1 MHVKVRQTCR
11 LCGSKSL
18 TTIVD
23 LGSQMLASAFVS
35 EENQDYL
42 PLRKVPLELVRC
54 NPEID
59 EDACGLVQLRHTF
72 PSDIMYSDYW
82 YASGVNQTMRDAL
95 ADITRRAADF
105 VSLAKDDIAVDIG
118 CNDGTLLKSYK
129 LVNSELNL
137 VGFDPAKNF
146 VGAQGEGFLRINDY
160 FNKAS
165 YTDALGAKK
174 AKIVTSIAMFYDLED
189 PIAFASEIADILDD
203 NGIWIL
209 QMADLPNMLKH
220 NMFDNICHE
229 HVTYYHLAP
238 MEYLLKRCN
247 MKLVDVEMNQV
258 NGSSYRF
265 YIRKNTGLEPSKD
278 AIKRIAKVRF
288 DEFNMALD
296 TDTPYKRFKDNIE
309 RNKNDLLFF
318 INQERAEG
326 KKVFVYGASTKGN
339 VLLQYCG
346 LNEEIIP
353 CAAERNP
360 RKWGTKTLGS
370 GIPIVSEEDARAM
383 SPDYFLVLPYHFLDE
398 MLVREQDFTARG
410 GKFIVPVPHV
420 KLVP

>member
-1 MHVKVRQTCR
+1 
-11 LCGSKSL
+11 
-18 TTIVD
+18 
-23 LGSQMLASAFVS
+23 
-35 EENQDYL
+35 
-42 PLRKVPLELVRC
+42 
-54 NPEID
+54 
-59 EDACGLVQLRHTF
+59 
-72 PSDIMYSDYW
+72 
-82 YASGVNQTMRDAL
+82 MRDAL
-95 ADITRRAADF
+95 ADITRRAANF
-105 VSLAKDDIAVDIG
+105 VSLSKGDIAVDIG

-129 LVNSELNL
+129 LINSELNL

-146 VGAQGEGFLRINDY
+146 LGVQGEGFLRINDY

-165 YTDALGAKK
+165 YTAALGAKK
-174 AKIVTSIAMFYDLED
+174 AKVVTSIAMFYDLED
-189 PIAFASEIADILDD
+189 PIAFSSEIADILDD

-229 HVTYYHLAP
+229 HVTYYHFAP
-238 MEYLLKRCN
+238 MEYLLRRCN

-265 YIRKNTGLEPSKD
+265 YIRKNTGPEPSKE

-296 TDTPYKRFKDNIE
+296 TDIPYKRFKDNIE

-318 INQERAEG
+318 INQERAKG

-339 VLLQYCG
+339 VLLQFCE

-398 MLVREQDFTARG
+398 MLVREQDFISRG
-410 GKFIVPVPHV
+410 GKFIVPVPRV

>member
-23 LGSQMLASAFVS
+23 LGSQMLASAFAS
-35 EENQDYL
+35 KDNENYI
-42 PLRKVPLELVRC
+42 PMRKVPLELVRC
-54 NPEID
+54 NPETD

-72 PSDIMYSDYW
+72 PSDIMYTDYW

-95 ADITRRAADF
+95 ADITLRAVEF
-105 VSLAKDDIAVDIG
+105 VSLVKDDIVVDIG

-129 LVNSELNL
+129 SIGNDMNL

-146 VGAQGEGFLRINDY
+146 VGVQGEGFLRINDY
-160 FNKAS
+160 FNKES
-165 YTDALGAKK
+165 YTAAMGAKK

-189 PIAFASEIADILDD
+189 PIAFSREISEVLDD

-209 QMADLPNMLKH
+209 QMADLPNMLRN

-238 MEYLLKRCN
+238 MEYLLQRCN
-247 MKLVDVEMNQV
+247 MKLVDVEINQV

-265 YIRKNTGLEPSKD
+265 YIRKKTGAEPSNA

-288 DEFNMALD
+288 DEFNMELD
-296 TDTPYKRFKDNIE
+296 TQTPYKRFKENIE

-318 INQERAEG
+318 INQERAKG
-326 KKVFVYGASTKGN
+326 KIVLVYGASTKGN
-339 VLLQYCG
+339 VLLQYCE
-346 LNEEIIP
+346 LNEQIIP
-353 CAAERNP
+353 YAAERNP

-370 GIPIVSEEDARAM
+370 NIPIVSEEDARAM
-383 SPDYFLVLPYHFLDE
+383 NPDYFLVLPYHFLDE
-398 MLVREQDFTARG
+398 MLIRERDFIERG
-410 GKFIVPVPHV
+410 GKFIVPVPNV

>member
-1 MHVKVRQTCR
+1 MHVRARQTCR

-18 TTIVD
+18 TPILD

-35 EENQDYL
+35 EENQDCL

-72 PSDIMYSDYW
+72 PTDIMYSDYW

-95 ADITRRAADF
+95 ADITRCAAGF

-129 LVNSELNL
+129 SVNSELNL

-165 YTDALGAKK
+165 YTAALGEKK

-189 PIAFASEIADILDD
+189 PIAFSNEIADILDD

-229 HVTYYHLAP
+229 HVTYYHMAP
-238 MEYLLKRCN
+238 IEFMLRRCN

-265 YIRKNTGLEPSKD
+265 YIRKNSGPEPSKE
-278 AIKRIAKVRF
+278 AMKRIARLRF

-296 TDTPYKRFKDNIE
+296 TDGPYRRFKDNIE

-318 INQERAEG
+318 INQERAKG

-339 VLLQYCG
+339 VLLQYCE
-346 LNEEIIP
+346 LNQEIIP

-383 SPDYFLVLPYHFLDE
+383 DPDYFLVLPYHFLDE
-398 MLVREQDFTARG
+398 MLEREQDFIVRG
-410 GKFIVPVPHV
+410 GKFIVPVPSV

>member
-18 TTIVD
+18 TPIVD
-23 LGSQMLASAFVS
+23 LGPQMLASAFVS
-35 EENQDYL
+35 KENQDFL

-54 NPEID
+54 NPEMD
-59 EDACGLVQLRHTF
+59 QDACGLVQLRHTF

-95 ADITRRAADF
+95 ADITRRAVEF

-129 LVNSELNL
+129 PINTDLTL

-146 VGAQGEGFLRINDY
+146 VGVQGEGFLRINDY

-165 YTDALGAKK
+165 YSAAFGAKK

-189 PIAFASEIADILDD
+189 PIAFSSEIADILDD

-238 MEYLLKRCN
+238 MEYLLRRCN

-265 YIRKNTGLEPSKD
+265 YIRKNSGPEPSKE

-296 TDTPYKRFKDNIE
+296 TDSPYKRFKDNIE

-318 INQERAEG
+318 INQERAKG

-339 VLLQYCG
+339 VLLQYCE

-383 SPDYFLVLPYHFLDE
+383 TPDYFLVLPYHFLDE
-398 MLVREQDFTARG
+398 MLVREQDFITRG
-410 GKFIVPVPHV
+410 GKFIVPVPRV

>member
-18 TTIVD
+18 TPIVD

-35 EENQDYL
+35 KDNQDYL

-54 NPEID
+54 NLEID

-72 PSDIMYSDYW
+72 PDEIMYSDYW

-95 ADITRRAADF
+95 ADITRRAVEF
-105 VSLAKDDIAVDIG
+105 VSLDKEDIAVDIG

-129 LVNSELNL
+129 LLNSDLKL

-146 VGAQGEGFLRINDY
+146 VGVQEEGFLRINDY

-165 YTDALGAKK
+165 YSAAIGAKK
-174 AKIVTSIAMFYDLED
+174 AKIITSIAMFYDLEN
-189 PIAFASEIADILDD
+189 PIAFSQEIADILDD
-203 NGIWIL
+203 DGIWIL

-229 HVTYYHLAP
+229 HVAYYHLAP
-238 MEYLLKRCN
+238 MEYLLRRCN
-247 MKLVDVEMNQV
+247 MKLVDVEMNKV

-265 YIRKNTGLEPSKD
+265 YIRKNIGQDASKD
-278 AIKRIAKVRF
+278 AIRRIAKVRF

-296 TDTPYKRFKDNIE
+296 TDSPYERFKDNIE
-309 RNKNDLLFF
+309 RNKNELLFF
-318 INQERAEG
+318 INQERAKG

-339 VLLQYCG
+339 VLLQYCE
-346 LNEEIIP
+346 LNEDIIP
-353 CAAERNP
+353 YAAERNP

-383 SPDYFLVLPYHFLDE
+383 DPDYFLVLPYHFLDE
-398 MLVREQDFTARG
+398 MLVRENDFISRG
-410 GKFIVPVPHV
+410 GKFIVPVPRV

>member
-18 TTIVD
+18 TSILD
-23 LGSQMLASAFVS
+23 LGPQMLASAFVS
-35 EENQDYL
+35 KENQDFL

-54 NPEID
+54 NPEHD
-59 EDACGLVQLRHTF
+59 ENACGLVQLKHTF
-72 PSDIMYSDYW
+72 PGDIMYSDYW

-95 ADITRRAADF
+95 ADITRRAADY
-105 VSLAKDDIAVDIG
+105 VTLGKGDIVVDIG

-129 LVNSELNL
+129 TVNADLDL

-165 YTDALGAKK
+165 YLAARGTKK

-189 PIAFASEIADILDD
+189 PISFARDISDILDD
-203 NGIWIL
+203 DGIWIL
-209 QMADLPNMLKH
+209 QMADLPNMLKN

-238 MEYLLKRCN
+238 MEYLFKRCG
-247 MKLVDVEMNQV
+247 MKLVDVEINSV

-265 YIRKNTGLEPSKD
+265 YIRKNAGPEPTAD
-278 AIKRIAKVRF
+278 AVKRIAKVRF

-296 TDTPYKRFKDNIE
+296 TDGPYKKFKDNIE

-318 INQERAEG
+318 INQERAKG

-339 VLLQYCG
+339 VLLQYCE
-346 LNEEIIP
+346 LNGETIP
-353 CAAERNP
+353 YAAERNP
-360 RKWGTKTLGS
+360 RKWGTETLGS
-370 GIPIVSEEDARAM
+370 GIPIVSEEEARAM

-398 MLVREQDFTARG
+398 MLVRESEFTARG
-410 GKFIVPVPHV
+410 GKFIVPVPAV

>member
-1 MHVKVRQTCR
+1 MHVKVRQSCR
-11 LCGSKSL
+11 LCASKSL
-18 TTIVD
+18 TPILD
-23 LGSQMLASAFVS
+23 LGPQMLASAFVS
-35 EENQDYL
+35 KENQDFL

-72 PSDIMYSDYW
+72 PNDIMYSDYW
-82 YASGVNQTMRDAL
+82 YASGINQTMRDAL
-95 ADITRRAADF
+95 ADITRRAVEL
-105 VSLAKDDIAVDIG
+105 VSLTKGDIAVDIG

-129 LVNSELNL
+129 SINSDLQL

-146 VGAQGEGFLRINDY
+146 VGVKGEGFIRINDY

-165 YTDALGAKK
+165 YTSALGTKK
-174 AKIVTSIAMFYDLED
+174 AKIVTSIAMFYDLEN
-189 PIAFASEIADILDD
+189 PIAFSSEIADIMADD
-203 NGIWIL
+203 GIWIL
-209 QMADLPNMLKH
+209 QMADLPNMLKN

-265 YIRKNTGLEPSKD
+265 YIRKNSGPEPTKEAMTRISK
-278 AIKRIAKVRF
+278 ARF

-296 TDTPYKRFKDNIE
+296 TDSPYKMFKENIE
-309 RNKNDLLFF
+309 RNKSDLLFF
-318 INQERAEG
+318 INQERGKG

-339 VLLQYCG
+339 VLLQYCQ
-346 LNEEIIP
+346 LNEQIIP
-353 CAAERNP
+353 FAAERNP

-383 SPDYFLVLPYHFLDE
+383 VPDYFLVLPYHFLDE
-398 MLVREQDFTARG
+398 MLIREQDFISRG
-410 GKFIVPVPHV
+410 GKFIVPVPRV

>member
-11 LCGSKSL
+11 LCGSRSL
-18 TTIVD
+18 TPIVN
-23 LGSQMLASAFVS
+23 LGSQMLASAFAS
-35 EENQDYL
+35 EENTDYL

-54 NPEID
+54 NPEVD

-72 PSDIMYSDYW
+72 PSDIMYTDYW
-82 YASGVNQTMRDAL
+82 YESGVNQTMRDAL
-95 ADITRRAADF
+95 TDIAQRAVEF
-105 VSLAKDDIAVDIG
+105 VSLDKADIAVDIG

-129 LVNSELNL
+129 TIDTDLSLI
-137 VGFDPAKNF
+137 GFDPAKNF
-146 VGAQGEGFLRINDY
+146 VGTEMDGFLRINDY

-165 YTDALGAKK
+165 FTAAVGAQK
-174 AKIVTSIAMFYDLED
+174 AKIVTTIAMFYDLED
-189 PIAFASEIADILDD
+189 PIAFSREVADILDD
-203 NGIWIL
+203 EGVWIL

-229 HVTYYHLAP
+229 HVAYYHLAP
-238 MEYLLKRCN
+238 LEYLLRCCD
-247 MKLVDVEMNQV
+247 MKLVDVEMNEV

-265 YIRKNTGLEPSKD
+265 YIRKNAGQGPSKD

-296 TDTPYKRFKDNIE
+296 TDIPFDKFKDNIE

-318 INQERAEG
+318 INQERAKG

-339 VLLQYCG
+339 VLLQYCE
-346 LNEEIIP
+346 LTDEVIP
-353 CAAERNP
+353 FAAERNP

-370 GIPIVSEEDARAM
+370 GIPIVSEEDARSM
-383 SPDYFLVLPYHFLDE
+383 NPDYFLVLPYHFLDE

-410 GKFIVPVPHV
+410 GKFIVPVPSV
-420 KLVP
+420 KLAP

>member
-1 MHVKVRQTCR
+1 MHIKVRQTCR
-11 LCGSKSL
+11 LCGSGSL
-18 TTIVD
+18 TRILD
-23 LGSQMLASAFVS
+23 LGPQMLASAFVS
-35 EENQDYL
+35 EENQEMV

-54 NPEID
+54 NPELD

-95 ADITRRAADF
+95 ADIARRAAEF
-105 VSLAKDDIAVDIG
+105 VSLAENDIAVDIG
-118 CNDGTLLKSYK
+118 CNDGTLLKAYK
-129 LVNSELNL
+129 AVKDSLDLI
-137 VGFDPAKNF
+137 GFDPAKNF
-146 VGAQGEGFLRINDY
+146 VGVQEEGFQRINDY

-165 YTDALGAKK
+165 YTIARGTKK

-189 PIAFASEIADILDD
+189 PIAFSRDIADIMADD
-203 NGIWIL
+203 GIWIL

-229 HVTYYHLAP
+229 HVAYYHLAP
-238 MEYLLKRCN
+238 LEYLLSKCG

-265 YIRKNTGLEPSKD
+265 YIRKNAGPEPTSE
-278 AIKRIAKVRF
+278 AFKRIARIRF

-296 TDTPYKRFKDNIE
+296 TETPYREFKENIE

-318 INQERAEG
+318 INQEKAKG

-339 VLLQYCG
+339 VLLQYCD
-346 LNEEIIP
+346 LNEELVP
-353 CAAERNP
+353 FAAERNP
-360 RKWGTKTLGS
+360 RKWGARTLGS
-370 GIPIVSEEDARAM
+370 DIPIVSEEDARAM
-383 SPDYFLVLPYHFLDE
+383 NPDYFLVLPYHFLDE
-398 MLVREQDFTARG
+398 MLRRENEFISRG
-410 GKFIVPVPHV
+410 GKFIVPVPYV